1 MALLG
6 SSIDPSLFSNDY
18 SGFVRAAAIKGQSYE
33 KLGEDIRAT
42 AEKVAG
48 AMVGVPTGGG
58 GGGARGSAAG
68 ASGGGG
74 SGGLIGTAADMYG
87 QVKQFKGQQEAFG
100 KSMDYMAKAFP
111 ERSEMFTGA
120 KSAVFNPNANM
131 IQQAAAMGEYQNQFD
146 MISKMQQIQ
155 HSQQMQQA
163 ASGRAAQSAARAEA
177 NEPKVDY
184 FGNPL

>member
-18 SGFVRAAAIKGQSYE
+18 SGFARAAAIKGQSYE

-42 AEKVAG
+42 AEKAAG

-58 GGGARGSAAG
+58 GGAG
-68 ASGGGG
+68 RSSGGGG
-74 SGGLIGTAADMYG
+74 GGGLIGTAADMFG

-111 ERSEMFTGA
+111 DKAEMFTSA
-120 KSAVFNPNANM
+120 KSAVFDPNANM
-131 IQQAAAMGEYQNQFD
+131 IQQAAAMSEYQNKFD
-146 MISKMQQIQ
+146 MINKM
-155 HSQQMQQA
+155 QMQQA
-163 ASGRAAQSAARAEA
+163 QLDMMNQKQQVGQTVNSQAT
-177 NEPKVDY
+177 P
-184 FGNPL
+184 GNFYGK

>member
-18 SGFVRAAAIKGQSYE
+18 SGFARAGAIKGQAYE

-42 AEKVAG
+42 AEKAAG

-58 GGGARGSAAG
+58 GGGARASA
-68 ASGGGG
+68 GGGG
-74 SGGLIGTAADMYG
+74 GGGLIGTAADMYG

-111 ERSEMFTGA
+111 ERAEMFTGA

-131 IQQAAAMGEYQNQFD
+131 IEQAAAMGEYQNQFD

>member
-6 SSIDPSLFSNDY
+6 SSIDPSLFVNDY
-18 SGFVRAAAIKGQSYE
+18 SGFARAGEIQGQMYAQMGQNIGNIAQAA
-33 KLGEDIRAT
+33 
-42 AEKVAG
+42 
-48 AMVGVPTGGG
+48 
-58 GGGARGSAAG
+58 GGA
-68 ASGGGG
+68 
-74 SGGLIGTAADMYG
+74 YG
-87 QVKQFKGQQEAFG
+87 KIKQFKGQQEAFG

-111 ERSEMFTGA
+111 ERAEMFTTA
-120 KSAVFNPNANM
+120 KSAVFDPNANM

-146 MISKMQQIQ
+146 MVSKMQQIQ

-163 ASGRAAQSAARAEA
+163 ASGRAAKSAARAEA

>member
-18 SGFVRAAAIKGQSYE
+18 SGFARAGAITGQAYE

-42 AEKVAG
+42 AEKAAG

-58 GGGARGSAAG
+58 GGGGSARGSTSA
-68 ASGGGG
+68 GGGG
-74 SGGLIGTAADMYG
+74 GGGGLIGAAADMYG

-111 ERSEMFTGA
+111 ERAEMFTGA
-120 KSAVFNPNANM
+120 KSAVFDPNANM
-131 IQQAAAMGEYQNQFD
+131 IQQAAAMSQYQNQFD
-146 MISKMQQIQ
+146 MIGKMQA
-155 HSQQMQQA
+155 QQA
-163 ASGRAAQSAARAEA
+163 QLDMMNQRQQGSGAAAA
-177 NEPKVDY
+177 PKPAV
-184 FGNPL
+184 GGVKQLGR